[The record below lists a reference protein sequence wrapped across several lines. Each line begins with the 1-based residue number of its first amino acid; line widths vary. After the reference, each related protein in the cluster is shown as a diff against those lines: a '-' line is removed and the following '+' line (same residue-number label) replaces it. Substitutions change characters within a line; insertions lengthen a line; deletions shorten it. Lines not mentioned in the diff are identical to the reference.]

1 MSILELTKAVR
12 QNHALEH
19 ATMHVL
25 TWRHPYTRLM
35 GRTTPSG
42 FYIYGPVTTE
52 AVADAAGEALERL
65 QRGEAHLAVH
75 PRCGTNLVVTSTLT
89 GVAAFV
95 ATLGRPRSRLDRL
108 PLVLMAATAA
118 AIVAQPLAHQVQ
130 ERVTTTPEVEGLY
143 ITTISRQ
150 ESGRFIAHKVTV
162 GRA

>member
-1 MSILELTKAVR
+1 
-12 QNHALEH
+12 
-19 ATMHVL
+19 MHVL
-25 TWRHPYTRLM
+25 SWHNPYLRLV
-35 GRTTPSG
+35 GRSTATG
-42 FYIYGPVTTE
+42 FYIYGEVDTRE
-52 AVADAAGEALERL
+52 LADATGEALARL
-65 QRGEAHLAVH
+65 QQGEAHLAVH